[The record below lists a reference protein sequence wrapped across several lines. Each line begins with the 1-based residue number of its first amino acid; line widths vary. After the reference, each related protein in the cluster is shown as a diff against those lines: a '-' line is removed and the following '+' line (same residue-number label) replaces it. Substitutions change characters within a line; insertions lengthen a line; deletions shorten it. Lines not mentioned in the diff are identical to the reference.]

1 MPRGSA
7 LGMVVRLPE
16 NDRISV
22 SREKLLADLIV
33 AMGGRAAEEIM
44 FGKDQITSG
53 ASSDIKG
60 ATKIARAMI
69 YQWGM
74 SDKVG
79 MIYYGSS
86 DSVYEHD
93 KSVFSNETGRVLDE
107 EVKLLIDNA
116 YVQAVDIIRNHYDK
130 FCAIAEALLVHE
142 TLTKEQLDRIMEGR
156 DIELKIM
163 DDVKEVDI
171 SKESDQDDLKDDQKV
186 GEEV

>member
-1 MPRGSA
+1 M
-7 LGMVVRLPE
+7 
-16 NDRISV
+16 N
-22 SREKLLADLIV
+22 K
-33 AMGGRAAEEIM
+33 
-44 FGKDQITSG
+44 TN
-53 ASSDIKG
+53 DIKNQ
-60 ATKIARAMI
+60 TIDEFHD
-69 YQWGM
+69 Q
-74 SDKVG
+74 
-79 MIYYGSS
+79 
-86 DSVYEHD
+86 DSNWTVNHE
-93 KSVFSNETGRVLDE
+93 KSVLNETGRVLDE